1 MKLLLLA
8 SCLTLTLGGHSR
20 GYSGGY
26 SGRKS
31 GGDIPTVLTRAGAS
45 TLVDLVTLA
54 GLGDTLA
61 GEGPFTVFA
70 PTNDAF
76 AKLPAS
82 LVNTLKGDTEL
93 LKQVLL
99 NHVVAG
105 NVKSGDITND
115 IVVKAVGGQDLRA
128 NIYLKSNYYDGFVT
142 VNGAR
147 VTHPDLI
154 ADNGVIH
161 FVSDVLYPFTPEKT
175 IAEVAAADPRFSTLV
190 DVLTKADLASVL
202 SSPGPFTVFAPT
214 NDAFAKVP
222 AAALDSLLSDKDA
235 LTKVLLRHVVS
246 GTAYSK
252 GLKFGTYKTAGND
265 IIAAQSYIGGR
276 VEVISSS
283 GGVRQSAR
291 VIEADIL
298 ASNGV
303 IHVIDSVI

>member
-1 MKLLLLA
+1 MGIPQNIAHNMELLLLA
-8 SCLTLTLGGHSR
+8 TCLTLTLGV
-20 GYSGGY
+20 
-26 SGRKS
+26 
-31 GGDIPTVLTRAGAS
+31 DIPTKLTSAGAT

-54 GLGDTLA
+54 GLGETLS

-82 LVNTLKGDTEL
+82 LVDTLKGDTEL

-115 IVVKAVGGQDLRA
+115 IVVKAVGGQDIRA

-161 FVSDVLYPFTPEKT
+161 FVSDVLYPFTPEKS
-175 IAEVAAADPRFSTLV
+175 IAEVASSDPRFSTLV

-202 SSPGPFTVFAPT
+202 SAPGPFTVFAPT
-214 NDAFAKVP
+214 NDAFARVP
-222 AAALDSLLSDKDA
+222 AAALDSLLADKEA
-235 LTKVLLRHVVS
+235 LTKVLLRHVVP
-246 GTAYSK
+246 GTVFSK
-252 GLKFGTYKTAGND
+252 GIKWGTYDTAGND
-265 IIAAQSYIGGR
+265 IIATQVYRGGK
-276 VEVISSS
+276 VKVLSSS
-283 GGVRQSAR
+283 DGVKKSAN
-291 VIEADIL
+291 VIVADVK

-303 IHVIDSVI
+303 IHA

>member
-1 MKLLLLA
+1 MELLLLA
-8 SCLTLTLGGHSR
+8 TCLTLTLGV
-20 GYSGGY
+20 
-26 SGRKS
+26 
-31 GGDIPTVLTRAGAS
+31 DIPTKLTSAGAT

-54 GLGDTLA
+54 GLGETLS

-115 IVVKAVGGQDLRA
+115 IVVKAVGGQDIRA
-128 NIYLKSNYYDGFVT
+128 NIYPKSKHGNGVIT
-142 VNGAR
+142 VNGAQ
-147 VTHPDLI
+147 VVYPDFV
-154 ADNGVIH
+154 ASNGVIH

-175 IAEVAAADPRFSTLV
+175 IAEVASADPRFSTLV
-190 DVLTKADLASVL
+190 DVLTAADLASVL
-202 SSPGPFTVFAPT
+202 STPGPFTVFAPT

-222 AAALDSLLSDKDA
+222 ADALESLLSDNEA

-252 GLKFGTYKTAGND
+252 GLKFGAYKTVGND

-276 VEVISSS
+276 VEVVSSS

>member
-1 MKLLLLA
+1 MGIPQNISQNMELLLLA
-8 SCLTLTLGGHSR
+8 SCLTLTLGV
-20 GYSGGY
+20 
-26 SGRKS
+26 
-31 GGDIPTVLTRAGAS
+31 DIPTKLTSAGAT

-82 LVNTLKGDTEL
+82 LVDTLKGDTEL

-115 IVVKAVGGQDLRA
+115 IVVKAVGGQDIRA

-175 IAEVAAADPRFSTLV
+175 IAEIASSDPRFSTLV
-190 DVLTKADLASVL
+190 TALTKADLASVL
-202 SSPGPFTVFAPT
+202 STPGPFTVFAPT

-222 AAALDSLLSDKDA
+222 AAALDSLLADNGA
-235 LTKVLLRHVVS
+235 LTKVLLRHVVP
-246 GTAYSK
+246 GTVFSK
-252 GLKFGTYKTAGND
+252 CVYWSTHNTAGEEK
-265 IIAAQSYIGGR
+265 IATQVYRGGQ
-276 VEVISSS
+276 VKVISSS
-283 GGVRQSAR
+283 GSAR
-291 VIEADIL
+291 VIEADIK

>member
-1 MKLLLLA
+1 MGIIPQNIAHNMELLLLA
-8 SCLTLTLGGHSR
+8 TCLTLTLGV
-20 GYSGGY
+20 
-26 SGRKS
+26 
-31 GGDIPTVLTRAGAS
+31 DIPTKLTSAGAT

-54 GLGDTLA
+54 GLGDTLS

-82 LVNTLKGDTEL
+82 LVDTLKGDTEL

-115 IVVKAVGGQDLRA
+115 IVVKAVGGQDIRA

-175 IAEVAAADPRFSTLV
+175 IAEVASSDPRFSTLV

-202 SSPGPFTVFAPT
+202 TTPGPFTVFAPT

-222 AAALDSLLSDKDA
+222 AAALDSLLSDTDA
-235 LTKVLLRHVVS
+235 LAKVLLRHVVS

-283 GGVRQSAR
+283 GGVRQSA
-291 VIEADIL
+291 
-298 ASNGV
+298 
-303 IHVIDSVI
+303 

>member
-1 MKLLLLA
+1 MGIPQNISQNMELLLLA
-8 SCLTLTLGGHSR
+8 SCLTLTLGV
-20 GYSGGY
+20 
-26 SGRKS
+26 
-31 GGDIPTVLTRAGAS
+31 DIPTKLTSAGAT

-175 IAEVAAADPRFSTLV
+175 IAEVASEDPRFSTLV
-190 DVLTKADLASVL
+190 DVLVKADLASVL
-202 SSPGPFTVFAPT
+202 STPGPSTIRQWSSNQGFV
-214 NDAFAKVP
+214 
-222 AAALDSLLSDKDA
+222 
-235 LTKVLLRHVVS
+235 
-246 GTAYSK
+246 
-252 GLKFGTYKTAGND
+252 KTCGSRD
-265 IIAAQSYIGGR
+265 C
-276 VEVISSS
+276 V
-283 GGVRQSAR
+283 
-291 VIEADIL
+291 
-298 ASNGV
+298 
-303 IHVIDSVI
+303 

>member
-1 MKLLLLA
+1 MGIPQNIPHNMELLLLA
-8 SCLTLTLGGHSR
+8 ICLTLTLGV
-20 GYSGGY
+20 
-26 SGRKS
+26 
-31 GGDIPTVLTRAGAS
+31 DIPTKLTSAGAT

-54 GLGDTLA
+54 GLGETLS

-82 LVNTLKGDTEL
+82 LVDTLKGDTEL

-105 NVKSGDITND
+105 NVNSGDITND
-115 IVVKAVGGQDLRA
+115 IVVKAVGGQDIRA

-175 IAEVAAADPRFSTLV
+175 IAEVASSDPRFSTLV

-202 SSPGPFTVFAPT
+202 STPGPFTVFAPT

-222 AAALDSLLSDKDA
+222 AATLDSLLSDNGA

-252 GLKFGTYKTAGND
+252 GLKFGTYNTVGND
-265 IIAAQSYIGGR
+265 IIAAQSYR
-276 VEVISSS
+276 
-283 GGVRQSAR
+283 
-291 VIEADIL
+291 
-298 ASNGV
+298 
-303 IHVIDSVI
+303 

>member
-1 MKLLLLA
+1 MGIPQNIAHNMELLLLA
-8 SCLTLTLGGHSR
+8 TCLTLTLGV
-20 GYSGGY
+20 
-26 SGRKS
+26 
-31 GGDIPTVLTRAGAS
+31 DIPTKLTSAGAT

-175 IAEVAAADPRFSTLV
+175 IAEVASSDPRFSTLV

-202 SSPGPFTVFAPT
+202 STPGPFTVFAPT

-222 AAALDSLLSDKDA
+222 AATLDSLLLDNEA

-252 GLKFGTYKTAGND
+252 GLKFGTYNTVGND

-276 VEVISSS
+276 VEVVSSS

-291 VIEADIL
+291 VIETDIL

>member
-1 MKLLLLA
+1 MGIPQNIAHNMELLLLA
-8 SCLTLTLGGHSR
+8 TCLTLTLGV
-20 GYSGGY
+20 
-26 SGRKS
+26 
-31 GGDIPTVLTRAGAS
+31 DIPTKLTSAGAT

-54 GLGDTLA
+54 GLGETLS

-82 LVNTLKGDTEL
+82 LVDTLKGDTEL

-115 IVVKAVGGQDLRA
+115 IVVKAVGGQDIRA

-175 IAEVAAADPRFSTLV
+175 IAEVASSDPRFSTLV

-202 SSPGPFTVFAPT
+202 STPGPFTVFAPT

-222 AAALDSLLSDKDA
+222 AATLDSLLSDNGA
-235 LTKVLLRHVVS
+235 LTKVLLRHVVP
-246 GTAYSK
+246 GTVFSK
-252 GLKFGTYKTAGND
+252 GIKWGKYDTAGD
-265 IIAAQSYIGGR
+265 EKIATQVYRGGQ
-276 VEVISSS
+276 VKVISSS
-283 GGVRQSAR
+283 GSAR
-291 VIEADIL
+291 VIEADIK

>member
-1 MKLLLLA
+1 MGIPQNISQNMELLLLA
-8 SCLTLTLGGHSR
+8 SCLTLTLGV
-20 GYSGGY
+20 
-26 SGRKS
+26 
-31 GGDIPTVLTRAGAS
+31 DIPTKLTSAGAT

-115 IVVKAVGGQDLRA
+115 IVVKAVGGQDIRA

-147 VTHPDLI
+147 VTHPDFV
-154 ADNGVIH
+154 ASNGVIH

-175 IAEVAAADPRFSTLV
+175 IAEVASADPRFSTLV

-202 SSPGPFTVFAPT
+202 STPGPFTVFAPT

-222 AAALDSLLSDKDA
+222 ADALESLLLDNEA

-252 GLKFGTYKTAGND
+252 GLKFGTYNTVGND

-276 VEVISSS
+276 VEVVSSS

-291 VIEADIL
+291 VIETDIL